1 MNGIIVKE
9 IQTVLRRILR
19 YPRGYFKYDITAGIV
34 VFLVAIPL
42 CLGVALASG
51 APLFSGVIAG
61 ILGGIVVGLLSES
74 RVSVSGPAAGMVA
87 VVLTAITQLGSFESF
102 LLALCLAGLLQ
113 ITIGLFRAGFIADYI
128 PSNVIQGLLCAIGI
142 LIIIKQL
149 PFAFTYTIDN
159 ETLLNEFR
167 TTAETLSLKP
177 LKGITDHINSGAT
190 IISLISLAILIFF
203 DTTTHHFFK
212 KLPGPIVV
220 VAIGVIINEFFIN
233 FTPDFTQLNTEL
245 VNIPVSG
252 NLQTFFTLF
261 AHPNWQAW
269 SNPDIYLYTFILA
282 LVASLETLL
291 NIEAVEKLDKVRRYV
306 SRSRELIAQGVG
318 NTLSGLIGG
327 LPITSVIVR
336 SSVNI
341 QAGAKSK
348 LATIIHGLFILTAVI
363 ALPNWMNAIPLAS
376 LAAILLHVG
385 FKLTK
390 PVVYSEM
397 YKQGISRFLPFII
410 TVCAI
415 VASDLLTGILIGLFF
430 SFFFILRD
438 NSRIKLDIINEK
450 HPGGIIK
457 RIMLPQQMTFLSK
470 ASLVRELEQ
479 IPANTNLII
488 DARYTKYIDKDILEV
503 LTTFRNTQAPNKKIA
518 LNLLGFKN
526 YYEIH
531 DHIDFLNVTTVDTQV
546 ALKPSEILDIL
557 KEGNSRFVRDQ
568 RIHRSLLDDV
578 KATSSQQH
586 PIAIVLGCIDSR
598 VPIETIF
605 DMGVGDV
612 FVVRIA
618 GNVVN
623 DDIIASMEFACHV
636 AGAKLIMV
644 LGHTYCGAIKAA
656 CKGGASG
663 GHLDNLL
670 NKIKPAIEAE
680 THTKEH
686 RTSDNNVFVDNV
698 TKINIHNTLNSVY
711 EQSNILNRMI
721 KQGNL
726 GLVGALYDISTGE
739 VSLLN
744 ALPEGINEPEIND
757 TNAISNKNIIA
768 ENEL

>member
-1 MNGIIVKE
+1 MLKRVF
-9 IQTVLRRILR
+9 R

-51 APLFSGVIAG
+51 APLFSGIIAG
-61 ILGGIVVGLLSES
+61 IIGGVVVGLISES
-74 RVSVSGPAAGMVA
+74 RLSVSGPAAGMVA
-87 VVLTAITQLGSFESF
+87 VVLAAITQLGGFESF

-113 ITIGLFRAGFIADYI
+113 IIIGLFRAGFIADYI

-142 LIIIKQL
+142 LIICKQL
-149 PFAFTYTIDN
+149 PFAFTYIADDAA
-159 ETLLNEFR
+159 LLNEFR

-177 LKGITDHINSGAT
+177 LADITSHINSGAT
-190 IISLISLAILIFF
+190 IISLFSLAILILL
-203 DTTTHHFFK
+203 DKTKHHFLK

-220 VAIGVIINEFFIN
+220 VVIGVVINEIFIY
-233 FTPDFTQLNTEL
+233 FIPDLSQLHAEL
-245 VNIPVSG
+245 VNIPVSSD
-252 NLQTFFTLF
+252 LQTFYKLF
-261 AHPNWQAW
+261 SHPNWQAW
-269 SNPDIYLYTFILA
+269 NNPDIYLYAFILA
-282 LVASLETLL
+282 AVASLEALL

-306 SRSRELIAQGVG
+306 SRNRELVAQGVG

-327 LPITSVIVR
+327 IPITSVIVR
-336 SSVNI
+336 SSVNM

-348 LATIIHGLFILTAVI
+348 LSTILHGLLISI
-363 ALPNWMNAIPLAS
+363 AAIAMPSWMNAIPLAS

-390 PVVYSEM
+390 PIIYKDM
-397 YKQGISRFLPFII
+397 YKQGLSRFIPFII
-410 TVCAI
+410 TVSAI

-438 NSRIKLDIINEK
+438 NSRIKLDIIVEK
-450 HPGGIIK
+450 HPVGIIK

-470 ASLVRELEQ
+470 ASLIRELDQ

-503 LTTFRNTQAPNKKIA
+503 LKAFRKSQAPNRKIA
-518 LNLLGFKN
+518 LNFLGFKN

-531 DHIDFLNVTTVDTQV
+531 DHIDFLNVTTYDTQGT
-546 ALKPSEILDIL
+546 LKPAEILEIL
-557 KEGNSRFVRDQ
+557 KEGNRRFINDQ

-618 GNVVN
+618 GNVIN

-656 CKGGASG
+656 CKDGSSE
-663 GHLDNLL
+663 GHLGNLL
-670 NKIKPAIEAE
+670 NKIKPAIDAE
-680 THTKEH
+680 TFTKEH
-686 RTSDNNVFVDNV
+686 RTSDNIEFVNNV
-698 TKINIHNTLNSVY
+698 TKININNSLNSIHN
-711 EQSNILNRMI
+711 QSSILNQLI
-721 KQGNL
+721 QDGSI
-726 GLVGALYDISTGE
+726 GLIGALYDVSTGK
-739 VSLLN
+739 VNFLD
-744 ALPEGINEPEIND
+744 I
-757 TNAISNKNIIA
+757 
-768 ENEL
+768 